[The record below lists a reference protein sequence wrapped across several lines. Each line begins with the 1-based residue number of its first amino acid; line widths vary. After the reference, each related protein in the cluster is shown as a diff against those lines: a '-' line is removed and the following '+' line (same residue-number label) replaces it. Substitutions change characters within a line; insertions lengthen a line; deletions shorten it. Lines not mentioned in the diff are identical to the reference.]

1 LVWGFLYGAIMN
13 LWQWPFIVGAQGQS
27 WAAGLGFM
35 ETLQRYL
42 AYYLVTSLVW
52 DTIAAFGNVLLILA
66 FGIPTLKALRRFQQR
81 FTFDYTPEDDSISLS
96 HGKGIAR

>member
-1 LVWGFLYGAIMN
+1 
-13 LWQWPFIVGAQGQS
+13 
-27 WAAGLGFM
+27 
-35 ETLQRYL
+35 
-42 AYYLVTSLVW
+42 
-52 DTIAAFGNVLLILA
+52 LA